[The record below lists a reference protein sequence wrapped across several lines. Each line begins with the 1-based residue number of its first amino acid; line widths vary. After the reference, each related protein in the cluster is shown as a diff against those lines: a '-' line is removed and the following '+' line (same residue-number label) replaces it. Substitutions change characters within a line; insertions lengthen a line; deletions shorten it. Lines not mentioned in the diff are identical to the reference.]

1 MTRNSALVEK
11 HLNSHDDNI
20 YQPLYTA
27 QVATTANEGGITS
40 VNAVGTTDGG
50 WTYITNDAR
59 TSDYW

>member
-1 MTRNSALVEK
+1 M
-11 HLNSHDDNI
+11 HLNNLIISTT
-20 YQPLYTA
+20 TA

-50 WTYITNDAR
+50 WSYITNDAR